1 MKYEYGTLDY
11 YDFELKKKAFTAFAV
26 QCLMRDEIMGGKHK
40 EELEVMAAALID
52 ADRAYQNAINDLERS
67 VKRDE
72 ADKASC
78 ESKEED
84 KGDE

>member
-1 MKYEYGTLDY
+1 
-11 YDFELKKKAFTAFAV
+11 
-26 QCLMRDEIMGGKHK
+26 MRDEIIGGKHN

-52 ADRAYQNAINDLERS
+52 ADRAYQNSINDLERY

-72 ADKASC
+72 ADKASD
-78 ESKEED
+78 ESKKED